1 MNSRSSTRA
10 EGRAGETVAVNY
22 LRSLG
27 YTILC
32 RNYRSQY
39 GEIDIIALDGRTYAF
54 IEVKMRSDTELQH
67 HYGRPMRAVNSAKK
81 QRIMQTAK
89 QYIKEN
95 SLHERPAR
103 IDAMEI
109 YKSDHGD
116 CLSFRINYIK
126 HIMSDTSYSSSYDNY
141 R

>member
-1 MNSRSSTRA
+1 MNNNTSTRA
-10 EGRAGETVAVNY
+10 EGRAGETVAANY

-39 GEIDIIALDGRTYAF
+39 GEVDIIALDGRVYAF
-54 IEVKMRSDTELQH
+54 VEVKMRSESEMQQ
-67 HYGRPMRAVNSAKK
+67 HYGRPLRAVNSAKK

-89 QYIKEN
+89 QYIKEH
-95 SLHERPAR
+95 SLYGKPAR
-103 IDAMEI
+103 IDAMEL
-109 YKSDHGD
+109 YKAEHDG
-116 CLSFRINYIK
+116 CVSFKINYIK
-126 HIMSDTSYSSSYDNY
+126 HIRTDDRPYGSYDNY